1 MKEISI
7 LLRVIILISDSDHLV
22 RHSFNEYTSSQI
34 EKKNAIGDFF
44 SDMNWTHSLKLNYQ

>member
-1 MKEISI
+1 M

-22 RHSFNEYTSSQI
+22 RHNFNEYTSLQI

-44 SDMNWTHSLKLNYQ
+44 LI

>member
-22 RHSFNEYTSSQI
+22 RHNFNEYTSLQI
-34 EKKNAIGDFF
+34 EKNAIGDFF
-44 SDMNWTHSLKLNYQ
+44 SDMK

>member
-22 RHSFNEYTSSQI
+22 RHNFNEYTSLQI
-34 EKKNAIGDFF
+34 EKKMQLEIFF
-44 SDMNWTHSLKLNYQ
+44 WYELDA